1 MKLIAG
7 NPINASQCADWL
19 AVDIGFSC
27 AKRTTGIMGAHWD
40 KPKCIQYGQLI
51 DECLRFAEGKF
62 AVGLIIEAPLSMAFN
77 LANNPTGRKGEKR
90 GAKTRYWY
98 QGLGCSVMTA
108 AALFLRTLAEA
119 DSAASAYVFEGFVS
133 FKDEA
138 TNHGDDAAGLIRN
151 RKNIVNGANL
161 LVEES
166 DRIISLMGLWGG
178 DSAIPGLISV

>member
-40 KPKCIQYGQLI
+40 KPRCIQYGQLI
-51 DECLRFAEGKF
+51 SECLLFASRKSAIG
-62 AVGLIIEAPLSMAFN
+62 IILEAPLSLAFS

-90 GAKTRYWY
+90 GRKTRYWY

-108 AALFLRTLAEA
+108 AAIFLRQLGENDNAT
-119 DSAASAYVFEGFVS
+119 SAYVFEGFVS
-133 FKDEA
+133 FKDKA
-138 TNHGDDAAGLIRN
+138 TSHGDDASDLIRN
-151 RKNIVNGANL
+151 RQNIVNGTDLRVN
-161 LVEES
+161 ET
-166 DRIISLMGLWGG
+166 DRIVSLMSLWGG
-178 DSAIPGLISV
+178 DSTIPGIIYA